1 MIYMD
6 LFLKKN
12 NKGFTLMELIISM
25 GIFVL
30 LSGTVIALFITG
42 YKYNLILWEQLSTQ
56 NDGRRALRQ
65 VSEDVRKAEKSSI
78 GSFPITMAS
87 TTELI
92 LYANVDSD
100 TERERVRY
108 YLSSTTLWRGIVNPS
123 GSPLQYVTSTEVS
136 TFVADAVVNVR
147 VGTPMFVYYGENFSG
162 SEAPL
167 TQPVSVTDIR
177 MIKIQLELEAD
188 PTQSPVP
195 LYVEATAH
203 VRNLKTN

>member
-1 MIYMD
+1 
-6 LFLKKN
+6 
-12 NKGFTLMELIISM
+12 MELIISM

-30 LSGTVIALFITG
+30 LSGTVIALFTTG

-65 VSEDVRKAEKSSI
+65 VSEDVRKAENSSI
-78 GSFPITMAS
+78 GSFPIALADNN
-87 TTELI
+87 ELI

-108 YLSSTTLWRGIVNPS
+108 YLASTTLWRGIINPS
-123 GSPLQYVTSTEVS
+123 GSPLQYVTSTENAI
-136 TFVADAVVNVR
+136 FVADAVVNAQ
-147 VGTPMFVYYGENFSG
+147 VGTPIFLYYGESFTG
-162 SEAPL
+162 SEASL
-167 TQPVSVTDIR
+167 SQPVSVTDIR

-195 LYVEATAH
+195 LYVETIAH